1 MKRFSLFA
9 LVASVFAACST
20 DTTQELAPEIPTV
33 PTQLY
38 ASFDGQDARVELQ
51 GRTMVWTAG
60 DLVSVFYLSNGN
72 DKWAFQGSTG
82 DESGSLMKVAA
93 GEATSATSRVVAVYP
108 YSDTYS
114 IDPATLVV
122 RASLSAE
129 QSYLKDSF
137 GVGSSILVSSGETDH
152 LVFKNVCGW
161 LKLQFAGADAKRVEK
176 ITLRGNDGEQVAGD
190 IYINSSDGSCVTASA
205 SDAASADDVILTS
218 VTLDC
223 GSGVELNGESPTS
236 FYIALPPQTFAK
248 GLTATAVCADG
259 TQMTK
264 TTPKQVVVKRGHI
277 VPMEEV
283 KYAATNVIY
292 YTSTDGTVVE
302 PRYAR
307 FGANVLSNTY
317 ENGVGK
323 IVCDGNV
330 TEIGNDAFYQC
341 YKLTSITI
349 PETVKTIGESAFQR
363 CDGIVNITIPNSVT
377 SIGESAFQRCT
388 ALTKV
393 VLSNRLTEIKYNT
406 FCDCTALQTVSIP
419 SSVETIG
426 ERAFDSCSSLKNLE
440 ICNGVKSIEPF
451 AFFECSALTD
461 VLIPNSVTEIGEAA
475 FGSCTKLS
483 EITLGNGLETIGG
496 RAFQM
501 CYALTSVT
509 IPDSVKTI
517 GEQPFQQCFK
527 LGTFNGKY
535 ATADKR
541 CLVIDGVLNSY
552 APAGQT
558 EYTIPEGVTTIGAY
572 SFERTYGLV
581 KITIPKGVTLIDDNA
596 FAFCTN
602 LKSVIIGPSVK
613 KISGFAFDQCKALLE
628 ITIPDSVTSIGRYAF
643 DLCSALTSVA
653 IGNNVTS
660 IGNNAFDSCSALTSV
675 TIPDSVTEIGYAA
688 FKNCSALKDVYCKPT
703 TPPTCGSS
711 VFDRNATDRKIYVP
725 ASVDNSVIDA
735 YKNTSGW
742 SAYADSI
749 VEKEFGDSNKKTV
762 LRYTSTDGNV
772 VTPNKADAFNVGII
786 SNTYDN
792 DEGTIVFDGTLTTIG
807 ASAFYDC
814 TTLSSITIPDSVT
827 EIGAYAFQW
836 CNWLKTVA
844 MGSGVKSIGRG
855 AFWNCTFLQNIELPA
870 GIELI
875 DMQAFYLCKLLKS
888 INIPDSITEIKASTF
903 ENCYALKSVNIGQ
916 NVEIIGQNA
925 FNHCDALTSVVIPN
939 KVTVIGLYAFSSCT
953 SLQTVTIGT
962 SVTRIDDYAFDTCY
976 SLTSVAISDSVQEI
990 GSYAFYD
997 CASLVS
1003 VTIPKN
1009 VTKIENHAFDKC
1021 YALTSVYCEPTTP
1034 PTCGSEVF
1042 NNNAS
1047 GRKIYVPSASVN
1059 DYKVSVGWSTYADA
1073 VEPH

>member
-1 MKRFSLFA
+1 MKRFFLVA

-20 DTTQELAPEIPTV
+20 DTTQDLMPEIPTV
-33 PTQLY
+33 PMQLY

-302 PRYAR
+302 PKYAR

-330 TEIGNDAFYQC
+330 TEIGNDAFYQR

-451 AFFECSALTD
+451 AFFDCSALTE
-461 VLIPNSVTEIGEAA
+461 VLIPNSVTEIGESA

-517 GEQPFQQCFK
+517 GEQPFHKCFK
-527 LGTFNGKY
+527 LGAFNGKY
-535 ATADKR
+535 ATVDKR

-558 EYTIPEGVTTIGAY
+558 EYTIPEGVTTIGTY
-572 SFERTYGLV
+572 SFEGTYGLV
-581 KITIPKGVTLIDDNA
+581 KITIPKGVTLIDDRA
-596 FAFCTN
+596 FEECTN
-602 LKSVIIGPSVK
+602 LQSVIIGPSVK
-613 KISGFAFDQCKALLE
+613 KISA
-628 ITIPDSVTSIGRYAF
+628 YAF
-643 DLCSALTSVA
+643 DGCSALQE
-653 IGNNVTS
+653 IEIPN
-660 IGNNAFDSCSALTSV
+660 SV
-675 TIPDSVTEIGYAA
+675 TIIGQYAFSLCQSLSKVTI
-688 FKNCSALKDVYCKPT
+688 P
-703 TPPTCGSS
+703 
-711 VFDRNATDRKIYVP
+711 
-725 ASVDNSVIDA
+725 NSV
-735 YKNTSGW
+735 
-742 SAYADSI
+742 
-749 VEKEFGDSNKKTV
+749 
-762 LRYTSTDGNV
+762 
-772 VTPNKADAFNVGII
+772 
-786 SNTYDN
+786 
-792 DEGTIVFDGTLTTIG
+792 TTIG
-807 ASAFYDC
+807 ESAFSSC
-814 TTLSSITIPDSVT
+814 T
-827 EIGAYAFQW
+827 
-836 CNWLKTVA
+836 
-844 MGSGVKSIGRG
+844 
-855 AFWNCTFLQNIELPA
+855 
-870 GIELI
+870 
-875 DMQAFYLCKLLKS
+875 
-888 INIPDSITEIKASTF
+888 
-903 ENCYALKSVNIGQ
+903 
-916 NVEIIGQNA
+916 
-925 FNHCDALTSVVIPN
+925 ALTSVVIPDS
-939 KVTVIGLYAFSSCT
+939 IT
-953 SLQTVTIGT
+953 SIEFGVFGGC
-962 SVTRIDDYAFDTCY
+962 S
-976 SLTSVAISDSVQEI
+976 SLTDVTLPDSITSI
-990 GSYAFYD
+990 GNSSF
-997 CASLVS
+997 ASCSALES
-1003 VTIPKN
+1003 FTIPVN
-1009 VTKIENHAFDKC
+1009 VNFIGWKAFNYC
-1021 YALTSVYCEPTTP
+1021 TALTSVYCKPETP
-1034 PTCGSEVF
+1034 PTLESDVF
-1042 NNNAS
+1042 RSTTADLKFYVPNSVDDSILNSYKTAS
-1047 GRKIYVPSASVN
+1047 GWSEYASAI
-1059 DYKVSVGWSTYADA
+1059 
-1073 VEPH
+1073 EPY

>member
-1 MKRFSLFA
+1 MLKSKSDAMNMKRFFLFA
-9 LVASVFAACST
+9 LVASVLAACST
-20 DTTQELAPEIPTV
+20 DTTQDLTPEIPTV

-82 DESGSLMKVAA
+82 DERGSLMKVAA

-176 ITLRGNDGEQVAGD
+176 ITLQGNDGEQVAGD

-302 PRYAR
+302 PESTDV
-307 FGANVLSNTY
+307 FGANILSNIY
-317 ENGVGK
+317 DNGVGV
-323 IVCDGNV
+323 ITFDGEV
-330 TEIGNDAFYQC
+330 SSIGD
-341 YKLTSITI
+341 
-349 PETVKTIGESAFQR
+349 SAF
-363 CDGIVNITIPNSVT
+363 NS
-377 SIGESAFQRCT
+377 
-388 ALTKV
+388 
-393 VLSNRLTEIKYNT
+393 
-406 FCDCTALQTVSIP
+406 
-419 SSVETIG
+419 
-426 ERAFDSCSSLKNLE
+426 
-440 ICNGVKSIEPF
+440 
-451 AFFECSALTD
+451 
-461 VLIPNSVTEIGEAA
+461 
-475 FGSCTKLS
+475 
-483 EITLGNGLETIGG
+483 
-496 RAFQM
+496 
-501 CYALTSVT
+501 CYALQS
-509 IPDSVKTI
+509 
-517 GEQPFQQCFK
+517 
-527 LGTFNGKY
+527 
-535 ATADKR
+535 
-541 CLVIDGVLNSY
+541 
-552 APAGQT
+552 
-558 EYTIPEGVTTIGAY
+558 
-572 SFERTYGLV
+572 
-581 KITIPKGVTLIDDNA
+581 
-596 FAFCTN
+596 
-602 LKSVIIGPSVK
+602 
-613 KISGFAFDQCKALLE
+613 
-628 ITIPDSVTSIGRYAF
+628 ITIPDSVTSIGAYAF
-643 DLCSALTSVA
+643 SSCANLESVTLGRDIKSIGSRAFWYCSKLKEFNCVKASKDKRTIIIDGRVSAFAPAGITEYTIPDGVSVIGDAVFSECRNLTNITLNRGITIIEQSAFSLCTNLTS
-653 IGNNVTS
+653 IE
-660 IGNNAFDSCSALTSV
+660 
-675 TIPDSVTEIGYAA
+675 IPDSVVSIESSAFANCNSMKNITIGSGLKSIGKNAFYISGVKNVYISDLDAWCQISFADNDANPIKKNTNIYIDGVLTTNVVLPRSVSAYAFYGTNIESIASENGVESIGEYA
-688 FKNCSALKDVYCKPT
+688 FYGCANLKHIDISKGVTAVKDYAFFGCSVLSSVLFSEVLSSIGMHAFESCRTITSITLPSSIASIGRDAFYVCSALKEVCCLAT
-703 TPPTCGSS
+703 TPPQCVEYYGRWSA
-711 VFDRNATDRKIYVP
+711 FNNNATDRKIYVP
-725 ASVDNSVIDA
+725 ASVDDSVIDA
-735 YKNTSGW
+735 YKNASGW
-742 SAYADSI
+742 SAYADAI

-772 VTPNKADAFNVGII
+772 VTPNKADAFNVGIV

-875 DMQAFYLCKLLKS
+875 DIQAFYLCKLLKS

-1009 VTKIENHAFDKC
+1009 VTKIKNHTFDKC

-1059 DYKVSVGWSTYADA
+1059 DYKVAVGWSTYADA
-1073 VEPH
+1073 IEPYEFGN

>member
-1 MKRFSLFA
+1 MKRFFLFA
-9 LVASVFAACST
+9 LVASVLAACST

-176 ITLRGNDGEQVAGD
+176 ITLRGNNGEQVAGD

-292 YTSTDGTVVE
+292 YTSIDGTVVE
-302 PRYAR
+302 PKYAR

-341 YKLTSITI
+341 NKLTSITI
-349 PETVKTIGESAFQR
+349 PETVKTIGESAFGL

-377 SIGESAFQRCT
+377 SIGESAFNYCR

-393 VLSNRLTEIKYNT
+393 VLSNRLTEIKSHT
-406 FCDCTALQTVSIP
+406 FYSCTALQTVSIP

-426 ERAFDSCSSLKNLE
+426 GNAFCGCSSLKNLE
-440 ICNGVKSIEPF
+440 ICNGVKSIELY
-451 AFFECSALTD
+451 AFYECSALTD
-461 VLIPNSVTEIGEAA
+461 VLIPNSVTEIGVGA
-475 FGSCTKLS
+475 FESCTKLS

-496 RAFQM
+496 DAFIE
-501 CYALTSVT
+501 CALTS
-509 IPDSVKTI
+509 
-517 GEQPFQQCFK
+517 
-527 LGTFNGKY
+527 
-535 ATADKR
+535 
-541 CLVIDGVLNSY
+541 
-552 APAGQT
+552 
-558 EYTIPEGVTTIGAY
+558 
-572 SFERTYGLV
+572 
-581 KITIPKGVTLIDDNA
+581 
-596 FAFCTN
+596 
-602 LKSVIIGPSVK
+602 
-613 KISGFAFDQCKALLE
+613 
-628 ITIPDSVTSIGRYAF
+628 ITIPDSVTSIGAGAF
-643 DLCSALTSVA
+643 SSCANLESVTLGCDIKSIGSCAFCYCSKLKEFNCVKASKDKRTIIIDGRVSAFAPAGITEYTIPDGVSVIGDAVFSECRNLTNITLNRGITIIEQSAFSLCTNLTS
-653 IGNNVTS
+653 IE
-660 IGNNAFDSCSALTSV
+660 
-675 TIPDSVTEIGYAA
+675 IPDSVVSIESSAFANCNSMKNITIGRGLKSIGKNAFYISGVKNVYISDLDAWCQISFADNDANPIKKNTNIYIDGVLTTNVVLPRSVSAYAFYGTNIESIASENEVESIGEYA
-688 FKNCSALKDVYCKPT
+688 FYGCANLKRIDISKGVTAVKDYAFFGCSVLSSVLFSEVLSSIGMHAFESCRTITSITLPSSIASIGRDAFYVCSALKEVCCLAT
-703 TPPTCGSS
+703 TPPQCVEYYGRWSA
-711 VFDRNATDRKIYVP
+711 FNNNATDRKIYVP
-725 ASVDNSVIDA
+725 ASVDDSVIDA

-742 SAYADSI
+742 SAYADAI

-772 VTPNKADAFNVGII
+772 VTPNKVDAFNVGII

-792 DEGTIVFDGTLTTIG
+792 NEGTIVFDGTLTTIG

-814 TTLSSITIPDSVT
+814 TTLSSITIPDSV
-827 EIGAYAFQW
+827 
-836 CNWLKTVA
+836 
-844 MGSGVKSIGRG
+844 
-855 AFWNCTFLQNIELPA
+855 
-870 GIELI
+870 
-875 DMQAFYLCKLLKS
+875 
-888 INIPDSITEIKASTF
+888 
-903 ENCYALKSVNIGQ
+903 
-916 NVEIIGQNA
+916 
-925 FNHCDALTSVVIPN
+925 
-939 KVTVIGLYAFSSCT
+939 
-953 SLQTVTIGT
+953 
-962 SVTRIDDYAFDTCY
+962 
-976 SLTSVAISDSVQEI
+976 QEI
-990 GSYAFYD
+990 GSFAFYD

-1009 VTKIENHAFDKC
+1009 VTKIENHTFDKC

-1059 DYKVSVGWSTYADA
+1059 DYKVAVGWSTYADA

>member
-1 MKRFSLFA
+1 MKRFFLFA

-161 LKLQFAGADAKRVEK
+161 LKLQFAGADATCVEK

-349 PETVKTIGESAFQR
+349 PETVKTIGESAFIL

-377 SIGESAFQRCT
+377 SIGESAFDGCR

-393 VLSNRLTEIKYNT
+393 VLSNRLTEIKNYT
-406 FCDCTALQTVSIP
+406 FYSCTALQTVSIP

-426 ERAFDSCSSLKNLE
+426 GNAFSGCSSLKNLE

-451 AFFECSALTD
+451 AFSECSALTD
-461 VLIPNSVTEIGEAA
+461 VLIPNSVTEIGGGA
-475 FGSCTKLS
+475 FESCTKLS

-496 RAFQM
+496 DAFIE
-501 CYALTSVT
+501 CALTS
-509 IPDSVKTI
+509 
-517 GEQPFQQCFK
+517 
-527 LGTFNGKY
+527 
-535 ATADKR
+535 
-541 CLVIDGVLNSY
+541 
-552 APAGQT
+552 
-558 EYTIPEGVTTIGAY
+558 
-572 SFERTYGLV
+572 
-581 KITIPKGVTLIDDNA
+581 
-596 FAFCTN
+596 
-602 LKSVIIGPSVK
+602 
-613 KISGFAFDQCKALLE
+613 
-628 ITIPDSVTSIGRYAF
+628 ITIPDSVTSIGACAF
-643 DLCSALTSVA
+643 SSCANLESVTLGCDIKSIGSCAFCYCSKLKEFNCVKASKDKRTIIIDGRVSAFAPAGITEYTIPDGVSVIGDAVFSECRNLTNITLNRGITIIEQSAFSLCTNLTS
-653 IGNNVTS
+653 IE
-660 IGNNAFDSCSALTSV
+660 
-675 TIPDSVTEIGYAA
+675 IPDSVVSIESSAFANCNSMKNITIGSGLKSIGKDAFYISGVKNVYISDLDAWCQISFADNDANPIKKNTNIYIDGVLTTNVVLPRSVSAYAFYGTNIESIASENGVESIGEYA
-688 FKNCSALKDVYCKPT
+688 FYGCANLKHIDISKGVTAVKDYAFFGCSVLSSVLFSEVLSSIGMHAFESCRTITSITLPSSIASIGRDAFYVCSALKEVCCLAT
-703 TPPTCGSS
+703 TPPQCVEYYGRWSA
-711 VFDRNATDRKIYVP
+711 FNNNATDRKIYVP
-725 ASVDNSVIDA
+725 A
-735 YKNTSGW
+735 
-742 SAYADSI
+742 
-749 VEKEFGDSNKKTV
+749 
-762 LRYTSTDGNV
+762 
-772 VTPNKADAFNVGII
+772 
-786 SNTYDN
+786 
-792 DEGTIVFDGTLTTIG
+792 
-807 ASAFYDC
+807 
-814 TTLSSITIPDSVT
+814 
-827 EIGAYAFQW
+827 
-836 CNWLKTVA
+836 
-844 MGSGVKSIGRG
+844 
-855 AFWNCTFLQNIELPA
+855 
-870 GIELI
+870 
-875 DMQAFYLCKLLKS
+875 
-888 INIPDSITEIKASTF
+888 
-903 ENCYALKSVNIGQ
+903 
-916 NVEIIGQNA
+916 
-925 FNHCDALTSVVIPN
+925 
-939 KVTVIGLYAFSSCT
+939 
-953 SLQTVTIGT
+953 
-962 SVTRIDDYAFDTCY
+962 
-976 SLTSVAISDSVQEI
+976 
-990 GSYAFYD
+990 
-997 CASLVS
+997 
-1003 VTIPKN
+1003 
-1009 VTKIENHAFDKC
+1009 
-1021 YALTSVYCEPTTP
+1021 
-1034 PTCGSEVF
+1034 
-1042 NNNAS
+1042 
-1047 GRKIYVPSASVN
+1047 ASVN
-1059 DYKVSVGWSTYADA
+1059 DYKVAVGWSTYADA
-1073 VEPH
+1073 IEPYEFGN